1 MGTMESLVAAIEA
14 NTKAVEAN
22 TAAIQAGGGAPAAA
36 ADKPKAAAKPKA
48 ADKPKSSFT
57 AEQVRDKFIELKDA
71 TDEATAKST
80 IEAQGVKKL
89 AELVADPSKWDA
101 AMAAAQEKIDEAA
114 NGDDDGG
121 L

>member
-1 MGTMESLVAAIEA
+1 MGTMEALIA
-14 NTKAVEAN
+14 AVEAN
-22 TAAIQAGGGAPAAA
+22 TAAVEKMTAALAAGGAAPA
-36 ADKPKAAAKPKA
+36 KA
-48 ADKPKSSFT
+48 ADKKPPAKQAEKAKSQFT

-71 TDEATAKST
+71 TDEATAKTT

-101 AMAAAQEKIDEAA
+101 AMAAAQELIDAA
-114 NGDDDGG
+114 ADDGDGG

>member
-1 MGTMESLVAAIEA
+1 MGTMEALVA
-14 NTKAVEAN
+14 AVEAN
-22 TAAIQAGGGAPAAA
+22 TAAVEKMTAALAAGGGTAA
-36 ADKPKAAAKPKA
+36 AAAKPATAKKETA
-48 ADKPKSSFT
+48 KKETAPKSSFT
-57 AEQVRDKFIELKDA
+57 AEQVRDKFIALKDA

-101 AMAAAQEKIDEAA
+101 AMAAADAAIEAA
-114 NGDDDGG
+114 GDGDDDG